1 MLGWFNAV
9 QRGCMAWFYLSYT
22 KRTTTHANKFS
33 HNTTTHTNKFYQDT
47 TTHPQNIDCR
57 PPPLT
62 NFAGIALK
70 WVLWRPQTAH
80 QQKHEHVAY
89 IPVGSWQV
97 SVYLILHR
105 NRLQGFSFI
114 SSRVFHWMITIN
126 NVVIKLNLFISTP
139 TGPLLYDGN
148 QNLFSSNFFI
158 TILTK

>member
-9 QRGCMAWFYLSYT
+9 QRGCIAWFYLSFT
-22 KRTTTHANKFS
+22 ERTTTHAIKYIFPQHHHPYKYLLPRY
-33 HNTTTHTNKFYQDT
+33 HNPSTKY
-47 TTHPQNIDCR
+47 R
-57 PPPLT
+57 LPPPLT
-62 NFAGIALK
+62 MFAGIALK

-89 IPVGSWQV
+89 IPVGDWHV